1 VKVRGSPLMSF
12 ESTSK
17 TLCIACRPS
26 FCLVL
31 ACRACSTDPHL
42 PGVRTSSLGVLKD
55 SPSIDIH
62 TLDAPLRFFRLDDII
77 GTSPHDLT
85 MRARFPR
92 RFTAPGQVSTP
103 RPRRVLRPEQAT
115 APTCSVLAVPPD
127 FDGLLHLRAAGLL
140 RPAADLGIHHVSGT
154 SSTTSNPCPPK
165 RTGRSLPMTTVLACS

>member
-1 VKVRGSPLMSF
+1 MSF

-17 TLCIACRPS
+17 THCIACRPS

-31 ACRACSTDPHL
+31 ACRACSTDPHR

-92 RFTAPGQVSTP
+92 RFCTGPGVHSQTQKGPSARASHCSDMFRPCRSSRLRRFAPPACCWSVAPSSRSWDSP
-103 RPRRVLRPEQAT
+103 RFRHRIYNLQT
-115 APTCSVLAVPPD
+115 
-127 FDGLLHLRAAGLL
+127 
-140 RPAADLGIHHVSGT
+140 RPAEAD
-154 SSTTSNPCPPK
+154 
-165 RTGRSLPMTTVLACS
+165 